1 MTELRMKIEGMS
13 CGHCVGAVSRALKE
27 LPGVEVDEV
36 TIGAARVR
44 YEPDA
49 VTPAE
54 IANAVE
60 DAGYS
65 VSEGA

>member
-1 MTELRMKIEGMS
+1 MPELRMKIDGMS

-36 TIGAARVR
+36 TIGTARVR
-44 YEPDA
+44 YEPTA
-49 VTPAE
+49 VTPAD
-54 IANAVE
+54 ISNAVE

-65 VSEGA
+65 VTESH